1 MSPATVRDRI
11 ANSDQ
16 ANLPPLFDIVLAA
29 ALTLTFGLIGDP
41 FSMNYYAGP
50 NFFGLVAGLLM
61 TAPIAVRR
69 THPMLMLGIMSVA
82 GLFQMAV
89 YQGPSTS
96 LVAVPIAAYSIARW
110 EPSAKSRIVVYVGLV
125 ASILGPA
132 TWVFVQSGASFFS
145 SVPAFMML
153 FITCFAAVAGP
164 YLLGRR
170 ILEST
175 QAASDRQL
183 ASLAAYEAEVARREQ
198 ETRITEARIRSEIAR
213 ELHDVVAH
221 SLSVIIVQA
230 DGGKALT
237 AKKPEAAAEALETIA
252 ETGREA
258 LTEMRRIVGVLR
270 NDPNQ
275 RAEYA
280 PNPSLV
286 DIPAMVT
293 KAGDRVELHV
303 DGTPPIVPAT
313 LGLTAYRVVQEGVTN
328 FLKHAGPDAHARVSI
343 AYSPT
348 SIDIEVA
355 DNGRGGKASSD
366 GAGHGLRGMHER
378 VSSMGG
384 RLNAGPGLG
393 GGYLVRA
400 SLPVPTGGQ
409 QLGSRS
415 W

>member
-1 MSPATVRDRI
+1 MSPATLRQRI
-11 ANSDQ
+11 HDSER
-16 ANLPPLFDIVLAA
+16 LHVPPLFDIVLAA
-29 ALTLTFGLIGDP
+29 VLTLTLGMMGDP
-41 FSMNYYAGP
+41 FSSYYSGP
-50 NFFGLVAGLLM
+50 DLVALVAGLLM
-61 TAPIAVRR
+61 TAPLALRR
-69 THPMLMLGIMSVA
+69 TQPLAMLALMTVA
-82 GLFQMAV
+82 GVLQLTTLS
-89 YQGPSTS
+89 GPSPS
-96 LVAVPIAAYSIARW
+96 LMAVPIAAYSIARW
-110 EPSAKSRIVVYVGLV
+110 LPGSKSRIVIYLGLI
-125 ASILGPA
+125 ASALGPA

-145 SVPAFMML
+145 SVPAFSML

-170 ILEST
+170 ILEAT
-175 QAASDRQL
+175 QAASERQL
-183 ASLAAYEAEVARREQ
+183 ASQAAYQAEISRREQ
-198 ETRITEARIRSEIAR
+198 ETRITEARVRSEIAR

-275 RAEYA
+275 RADFA
-280 PNPSLV
+280 PNPSLI
-286 DIPAMVT
+286 DIPAMVA

-303 DGTPPIVPAT
+303 DGAPPLVPAT
-313 LGLTAYRVVQEGVTN
+313 LGLTAYRVVQEAVTN

-343 AYSPT
+343 AYSPNA
-348 SIDIEVA
+348 IDIEVA
-355 DNGRGGKASSD
+355 DNGHGASASSD
-366 GAGHGLRGMHER
+366 GAGHGLRGMYER

-400 SLPVPTGGQ
+400 SLPLPTGPQ
-409 QLGSRS
+409 SLGSMP

>member
-1 MSPATVRDRI
+1 MSPATLRDRVTR
-11 ANSDQ
+11 SGR
-16 ANLPPLFDIVLAA
+16 LTPPPLFDVVLAA
-29 ALTLTFGLIGDP
+29 VLTATFGMAGDP
-41 FSMNYYAGP
+41 FSSYYAGP
-50 NFFGLVAGLLM
+50 DILALLAGLLM
-61 TAPIAVRR
+61 TAPLALRR
-69 THPMLMLGIMSVA
+69 THPLVMLGIMTLA
-82 GLFQMAV
+82 GAIQLVGF
-89 YQGPSTS
+89 QGPSPS
-96 LVAVPIAAYSIARW
+96 LVAVPIGAYSIARW
-110 EPSAKSRIVVYVGLV
+110 LPGSKSRIVIYLGLIASAVGPGV
-125 ASILGPA
+125 
-132 TWVFVQSGASFFS
+132 WVFGWSGASFFS
-145 SVPAFMML
+145 SVPAFSML

-170 ILEST
+170 RLEAT
-175 QAASDRQL
+175 QAANERQL
-183 ASLAAYEAEVARREQ
+183 ASVAAYEAEVARREQ
-198 ETRITEARIRSEIAR
+198 ETRITEARVRSEIAR

-275 RAEYA
+275 RADFA
-280 PNPSLV
+280 PNPGLL
-286 DIPAMVT
+286 DIPAMVS
-293 KAGDRVELHV
+293 KAGDRVELHI
-303 DGTPPIVPAT
+303 DGTPPVVPAT

-343 AYSPT
+343 AYAPT
-348 SIDIEVA
+348 GIDIEVA
-355 DNGRGGKASSD
+355 DNGRGIHATSD
-366 GAGHGLRGMHER
+366 GGGHGLRGMHER

-384 RLNAGPGLG
+384 MLNAGPGLG

-400 SLPVPTGGQ
+400 SLPVPTGSQ
-409 QLGSRS
+409 SLGSRT